1 MQTGCGNPLKEGTAD
16 LPTEARI
23 GVELLTYTWPQERE
37 PCAAVMQV
45 QSHKSENHRTVSLFG
60 LVILLL
66 LMCW

>member
-1 MQTGCGNPLKEGTAD
+1 MPTGCGNPLKEETAD
-16 LPTEARI
+16 LPTEART
-23 GVELLTYTWPQERE
+23 GGELLAYTWPQERE

-45 QSHKSENHRTVSLFG
+45 QSHKSENYRTVSIFG